1 MSSNERAPLFGT
13 WRRAY
18 LVAVALFA
26 IEVVLLYAFTIR
38 FS

>member
-1 MSSNERAPLFGT
+1 MNTNDRAPLFGS

-18 LVAVALFA
+18 WAALGLFA
-26 IEVVLLYAFTIR
+26 LEVVLLYAFTVR